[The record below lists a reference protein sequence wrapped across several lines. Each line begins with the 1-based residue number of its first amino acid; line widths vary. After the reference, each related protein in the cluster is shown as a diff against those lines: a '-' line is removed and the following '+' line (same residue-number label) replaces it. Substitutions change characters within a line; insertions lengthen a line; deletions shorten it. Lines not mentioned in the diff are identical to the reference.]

1 MYKKKDIKMHLNGI
15 TPNLKKLIKDNTK
28 DKKRLN
34 FNISQSEYEDLE
46 KICNEFNITK
56 TDFLRLMIKNTII
69 NL

>member
-1 MYKKKDIKMHLNGI
+1 MHLNGI
-15 TPNLKKLIKDNTK
+15 TPNLEKLIKDNTK